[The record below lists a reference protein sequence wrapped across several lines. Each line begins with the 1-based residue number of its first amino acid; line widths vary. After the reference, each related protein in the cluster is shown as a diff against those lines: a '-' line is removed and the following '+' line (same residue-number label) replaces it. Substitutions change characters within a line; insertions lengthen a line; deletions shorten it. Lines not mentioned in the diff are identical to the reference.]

1 MTESFEALV
10 AERGIK
16 RLIAA
21 YCDAVNRLDAD
32 AAAVLFAPDARVQI
46 AHYPEWS
53 GQDTIHR
60 GLQQTFAGSG
70 FLHQRCDIGLIDVE
84 GDRANARLSIFEA
97 HRLKEETD
105 LSLVFGIY
113 EDEYVR
119 LADHWRFQ
127 RRRYSM
133 QFRGW
138 TPIAK
143 SEQLAPPALQMLF
156 LT

>member
-1 MTESFEALV
+1 MPACSPARSTVPFCV
-10 AERGIK
+10 QTGR
-16 RLIAA
+16 RW
-21 YCDAVNRLDAD
+21 VTQ
-32 AAAVLFAPDARVQI
+32 AAVLFAPDAWVQI

-70 FLHQRCDIGLIDVE
+70 FLHQRCDIGLIDVA

-97 HRLKEETD
+97 HRLKEEAD